1 MNARMY
7 LLLTSEQQMLAEGM
21 LKAEGSDGRV
31 QLEILNG
38 KAATVEKHEII
49 YLMGSELGE
58 PPMMCKLLWR
68 HDDVVMLQKVRALSP
83 SIRKNY
89 RVKARF
95 KSFAY
100 PVSGKWQ
107 GRKIIETADISCGGL
122 AFYSDGELALD
133 EIVDVVI
140 CNIPFPVIVHAQ
152 ILRRD
157 LSGDKPNF
165 YASKFVNLC
174 PDEEQA
180 VCTAVF
186 ELQMRKRRNQQSDI

>member
-21 LKAEGSDGRV
+21 LKASGSDGRV
-31 QLEILNG
+31 QLVILDG
-38 KAATVEKHEII
+38 KAAAVEKHEII
-49 YLMGSELGE
+49 NLIGSELGE

-83 SIRKNY
+83 SIRRNY
-89 RVKARF
+89 RVKTRF
-95 KSFAY
+95 KSFIY
-100 PVSGKWQ
+100 PVIGKWQ
-107 GRKIIETADISCGGL
+107 GRKTIETADISCGGI
-122 AFYSDGELALD
+122 AFYSNGSLEIG

-140 CNIPFPVIVHAQ
+140 SSALYPVIVHTQ
-152 ILRRD
+152 ILRRE
-157 LSGDKPNF
+157 LSDEKPNF
-165 YASKFVNLC
+165 YASKFVDMC

-186 ELQMRKRRNQQSDI
+186 ELQLRKRRTQH